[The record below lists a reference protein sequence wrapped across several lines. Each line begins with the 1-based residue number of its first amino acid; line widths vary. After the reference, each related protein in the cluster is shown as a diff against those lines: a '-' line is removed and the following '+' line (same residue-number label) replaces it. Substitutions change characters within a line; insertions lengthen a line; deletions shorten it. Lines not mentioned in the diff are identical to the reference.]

1 MGPNYSQAFEDWEVA
16 VARKLSSEFLAQHSW
31 IRLYTLDDLVQ
42 ECLIQWGLARHT
54 YRPEKDAS
62 RQTHMAQVVRNKLR
76 DILDAELAE
85 KRRSDRLARS
95 LDQPVSEE
103 GRTLKDIIP
112 STRSVE
118 ADASLRHDLEQAMA
132 KLTAFQEKLCILLR
146 WGYNPTEIAAIV
158 NRSRPVVYRE
168 IKQIRRTFADAGLD
182 EYLSP

>member
-62 RQTHMAQVVRNKLR
+62 RQTHMAQVVRNKLQ

-85 KRRSDRLARS
+85 KRKSERLASS
-95 LDQPVSEE
+95 LEQPMSEE
-103 GRTLKDIIP
+103 GMTLKDVIP
-112 STRSVE
+112 STGSVE
-118 ADASLRHDLEQAMA
+118 ADVSLRHDLELAMA
-132 KLTAFQEKLCILLR
+132 RLTAFQKRLCVLLR
-146 WGYNPTEIAAIV
+146 EGYNITEIAAIV
-158 NRSRPVVYRE
+158 HRSRPAVYRAIE
-168 IKQIRRTFADAGLD
+168 QIRKTFADAGLD
-182 EYLSP
+182 EYL